1 MEKKNLALARRWFEE
16 VWNRRRA
23 DAVVPLVTPETV
35 GHMESGEVRG
45 VEEFLKVHAE
55 FLTIFPQLQITVE
68 ASLAAGDT
76 VVVRWHASA
85 THSGDGLGLKAT
97 NKTVNFRG
105 LTWFR
110 FDNGKIMEAWD
121 GWNMGGLIQQLQE
134 GARQ

>member
-23 DAVVPLVTPETV
+23 DAVAPLVTPETV